1 MASKLRTAREA
12 QKAFWE
18 AELSKRIE
26 FLNGKGLDGDSVTKD
41 TAVKK
46 IKAKIRESAFRLST
60 IAAYEKKLEE
70 MARIREEKKAA
81 PPKEKGKKAEVAV
94 EAPKGKK
101 KEKKKE
107 AASGDAPKKEPKK
120 KAEKA
125 EKAEAAPAPE
135 AAPAEKA
142 PSQTEA

>member
-12 QKAFWE
+12 QKVLWE
-18 AELSKRIE
+18 AELSRRTE
-26 FLNGKGLDGDSVTKD
+26 FLNGKGLGGEEIAKD
-41 TAVKK
+41 TTVKK
-46 IKAKIRESAFRLST
+46 IKAKIRETAFRLST
-60 IAAYEKKLEE
+60 IAAYEKKLED

-81 PPKEKGKKAEVAV
+81 PPKVKGKKAEAV
-94 EAPKGKK
+94 IEEPKSKK

-125 EKAEAAPAPE
+125 AAPAPE
-135 AAPAEKA
+135 AAPAEAA
-142 PSQTEA
+142 PGQTEA

>member
-26 FLNGKGLDGDSVTKD
+26 WLNGKGVDGDRVAKD
-41 TAVKK
+41 AVVKK
-46 IKAKIRESAFRLST
+46 IKAKLRETAFRLST
-60 IAAYEKKLEE
+60 IAAYEKKLED
-70 MARIREEKKAA
+70 MARLREEKKAA
-81 PPKEKGKKAEVAV
+81 PPKEKGKKAA
-94 EAPKGKK
+94 EAPVEEPKSKK

-107 AASGDAPKKEPKK
+107 AQGEAPKKEPKK

-125 EKAEAAPAPE
+125 EAAPA
-135 AAPAEKA
+135 
-142 PSQTEA
+142 QTEA